1 MNFSTI
7 PLRFIS
13 MLALFALVC
22 GCSWVGNIVESEF
35 SAYAEPADGPV
46 AHVRLIGSRNVKVYP
61 DSTCVGVDVVG
72 GGYPA
77 GPQMGGQRKR
87 DLGMPKLPGTPRH
100 FVEIAARS
108 DEPLTIAFSFYRAS
122 YSGGYAGASAPQ
134 QSSSHCYAAHS
145 FVPETGGQYEAEAR
159 WAGGQC
165 SIDIVRLAPDAASGI
180 WQRIPVPSMPAP
192 ACSSVTSTQAEGVA
206 GSHRFRMT

>member
-1 MNFSTI
+1 M

-13 MLALFALVC
+13 VLALLALVG
-22 GCSWVGNIVESEF
+22 GCSWIGNTIKSEF
-35 SAYAEPADGPV
+35 SAYAEPTDGPL

-61 DSTCVGVDVVG
+61 ASTCVGNNVVG

-108 DEPLTIAFSFYRAS
+108 DEPLTMAFSFYRAS
-122 YSGGYAGASAPQ
+122 YSGGYAGASTPQ

-145 FVPETGGQYEAEAR
+145 FIPEPGGQYEAVAR
-159 WAGGQC
+159 WAGGRC
-165 SIDIVRLAPDAASGI
+165 SIDVVRLAPDAASGI
-180 WQRIPVPSMPAP
+180 WQRISVPSNPAP
-192 ACSSVTSTQAEGVA
+192 DCSSATSTQAEGTA
-206 GSHRFRMT
+206 APTDGPD